1 MAIKFRSTK
10 KNDVSIQL
18 TPLIDVIFQLLVF
31 FMLSSTFLYPS
42 LELQLPRAE
51 FSKSSDE
58 SPSLVVSI
66 EAEGNLLINREEVDD
81 TAFAQAIADKQIEQ
95 DKRTVFLNADQQV
108 PYKRV
113 LEVIRMCSEA
123 GTTQI
128 NLLYEPE
135 K

>member
-95 DKRTVFLNADQQV
+95 DKRTVFLNA
-108 PYKRV
+108 
-113 LEVIRMCSEA
+113 
-123 GTTQI
+123 G
-128 NLLYEPE
+128 
-135 K
+135 

>member
-1 MAIKFRSTK
+1 MAIEFQCIK
-10 KNDVSIQL
+10 KNGESIQL

-31 FMLSSTFLYPS
+31 FMLSSTFIYPS

-51 FSKSSDE
+51 FSKHSDE
-58 SPSLVVSI
+58 FPSLVVSI
-66 EAEGNLLINREEVDD
+66 EAEGNLLINREWVDD
-81 TAFAQAIADKQIEQ
+81 AAFAKAIADKQTDQ
-95 DKRTVFLNADQQV
+95 DKRVVFINADQQV

-128 NLLYEPE
+128 NFLYQPE